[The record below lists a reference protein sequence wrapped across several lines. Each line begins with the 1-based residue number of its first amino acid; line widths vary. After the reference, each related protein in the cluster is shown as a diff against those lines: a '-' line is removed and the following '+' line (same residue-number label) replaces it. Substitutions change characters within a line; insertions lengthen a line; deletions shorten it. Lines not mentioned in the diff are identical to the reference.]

1 MAPFLNDSEV
11 TTTGPGNEGNERLCQ
26 IVTPVGNFGNGFVDS
41 QVEAALEST
50 TELSTP
56 TAIILDSG
64 STDSGPSRLALGYLA
79 CPRSCYERDMNRL
92 VNFGVKYKVP
102 LLISSVGGDG
112 SDEHVDEFLAIIR
125 ELAQLPENSSW
136 NLKVIAIYAGVTP
149 TRVTERLQSGKI
161 IGCGK
166 TVPELTQK
174 EIDQVPRIVA
184 QMGPEPFLQAML
196 DNPDFNIIIG
206 GRSYDPSP
214 YIAYAAYNA
223 LQKKPGDMYSLGKDV
238 MGSFT
243 HMGKIMECGGHC
255 ATPKSNGAI
264 AHVYKNATFDLTPM
278 DPLAKCIP
286 RSVAAHSLYEKPRP
300 DILHGPGGYMNLSN
314 CTFEQLEDGRTVRVS
329 GAVFEAS
336 RANGEKYTVKLEAAR
351 VMGFRTLFMGS
362 FSDPILISQ
371 LDNMLDR
378 IRAYVKMQH
387 KDVTETWDLGFHIY
401 GLNGEAVK
409 ASPTFVDRP
418 YAVTQRVFVV
428 GEAIA
433 ETQKLAT
440 SIANVAR
447 VGCVHAPYKGQKA
460 TSGNFGFGI
469 GGKLELEVAECA
481 EFCIYHLMSLEDGE
495 EDGVSASCHA
505 DGIANTVDGKG
516 LFHWTVANIGQ
527 AEPLKVAEAIGST
540 GTSHTNGDATTTKT
554 KATSI
559 LPPTQAFKI
568 PENPRFLADIASVL
582 RSKNAGPYEITVD
595 ILFDLAEVYELVK
608 SSGVLTAE
616 KIAEQY
622 KLVPGEMVWSGFFD
636 LAQAFKATFP
646 RKRDGKLRVS
656 GGYLE
661 NDVHG
666 SQQYLQLMELKLS
679 DDLREKLVAIQRR
692 EADKLASLQQQL
704 STPPAVEVTVSA

>member
-1 MAPFLNDSEV
+1 
-11 TTTGPGNEGNERLCQ
+11 
-26 IVTPVGNFGNGFVDS
+26 
-41 QVEAALEST
+41 
-50 TELSTP
+50 
-56 TAIILDSG
+56 
-64 STDSGPSRLALGYLA
+64 
-79 CPRSCYERDMNRL
+79 
-92 VNFGVKYKVP
+92 
-102 LLISSVGGDG
+102 
-112 SDEHVDEFLAIIR
+112 
-125 ELAQLPENSSW
+125 
-136 NLKVIAIYAGVTP
+136 
-149 TRVTERLQSGKI
+149 
-161 IGCGK
+161 
-166 TVPELTQK
+166 
-174 EIDQVPRIVA
+174 
-184 QMGPEPFLQAML
+184 MGPEPYLQAMFE
-196 DNPDFNIIIG
+196 NPDFDIIIG

-223 LQKKPGDMYSLGKDV
+223 LQKKPGNMYDLGKDV
-238 MGSFT
+238 LGSFT

-264 AHVYKNATFDLTPM
+264 ANIYKNATFDLTPM

-314 CTFEQLEDGRTVRVS
+314 CTFEQLADGRTVRVR
-329 GAVFEAS
+329 GAIFEES

-351 VMGFRTLFMGS
+351 VTGFRTLFMGS

-371 LDNMLDR
+371 LDDMLAR

-387 KDVTETWDLGFHIY
+387 KDVTEFWDLGFHIY
-401 GLNGEAVK
+401 GLNGEAAT
-409 ASPTFVDRP
+409 ASPTYADRP

-495 EDGVSASCHA
+495 EGALHAASHA
-505 DGIANTVDGKG
+505 DGITNTVDGKG
-516 LFHWTVANIGQ
+516 LFHWTVG
-527 AEPLKVAEAIGST
+527 AIGKGKPPKGAETTESS
-540 GTSHTNGDATTTKT
+540 GTSHTNGDATTKKT

-559 LPPTQAFKI
+559 VPQAPPFKI
-568 PENPRFLADIASVL
+568 PDNPRYLADIASVL

-595 ILFDLAEVYELVK
+595 ILFDSAEVYELVK
-608 SSGVLTAE
+608 SSGVLTTE
-616 KIAEQY
+616 TIADQY
-622 KLVPGEMVWSGFFD
+622 KLVPGEMVWAGFFD

-666 SQQYLQLMELKLS
+666 SQQYLQLMELKLG
-679 DDLREKLVAIQRR
+679 DDLREKLVAIQQR
-692 EADKLASLQQQL
+692 EAEK
-704 STPPAVEVTVSA
+704 STVQVQP

>member
-1 MAPFLNDSEV
+1 M
-11 TTTGPGNEGNERLCQ
+11 
-26 IVTPVGNFGNGFVDS
+26 
-41 QVEAALEST
+41 AALRQFERS
-50 TELSTP
+50 SH
-56 TAIILDSG
+56 ANA
-64 STDSGPSRLALGYLA
+64 PS
-79 CPRSCYERDMNRL
+79 
-92 VNFGVKYKVP
+92 
-102 LLISSVGGDG
+102 
-112 SDEHVDEFLAIIR
+112 
-125 ELAQLPENSSW
+125 SSW
-136 NLKVIAIYAGVTP
+136 NIKVIAIYAGVAP
-149 TRVTERLQSGKI
+149 TRVTERLQSGRI

-196 DNPDFNIIIG
+196 ENPDFNIIIG

-214 YIAYAAYNA
+214 YIAFAAYNA
-223 LQKKPGDMYSLGKDV
+223 LQKQPGDMYSLGKDI

-264 AHVYKNATFDLTPM
+264 AHVYKNASFDLTPM

-314 CTFEQLEDGRTVRVS
+314 CTFEQLGDGRTVRVR
-329 GAVFEAS
+329 GAIFEAS
-336 RANGEKYTVKLEAAR
+336 RAHGEKYTVKLEAAR

-371 LDNMLDR
+371 LDDLLER

-387 KDVTETWDLGFHIY
+387 KNVTETWDLGFHLY
-401 GLNGEAVK
+401 GLNGEAVQ
-409 ASPTFVDRP
+409 ASPTFADRP

-433 ETQKLAT
+433 ESQKVAT

-447 VGCVHAPYKGQKA
+447 VACVHAPYEGQKA

-495 EDGVSASCHA
+495 EGAVSAISHA
-505 DGIANTVDGKG
+505 DGIANTVDGRG
-516 LFHWTVANIGQ
+516 LFHWTVSDFGE
-527 AEPLKVAEAIGST
+527 AEPLKVTDAAEAT
-540 GTSHTNGDATTTKT
+540 TTAAHTNGDATSTKT
-554 KATSI
+554 KARSI
-559 LPPTQAFKI
+559 VPPLPPFKM
-568 PENPRFLADIASVL
+568 PDNPRFLADIASVL

-595 ILFDLAEVYELVK
+595 ILFDSAEVYELVK
-608 SSGVLTAE
+608 ASGVLTTE
-616 KIAEQY
+616 TIAEQY
-622 KLVPGEMVWSGFFD
+622 QLAPGEMVWAGFFD

-666 SQQYLQLMELKLS
+666 SQQYMQLMELKLG
-679 DDLREKLVAIQRR
+679 DALREKLVAIQRR
-692 EADKLASLQQQL
+692 DAHKIAALQLQQKEQEEQAQAQAQP
-704 STPPAVEVTVSA
+704 SVPPAAEVAVSA